1 MADFCVDSDYVCE
14 MKSISIEIDD
24 SKLFGLIE
32 DLLIRPIRVE
42 VNGEALAILI
52 NSERFYELVEAEEE
66 IEDLRAYDES
76 IRDASPNIPWDE
88 VKRDLGLS

>member
-24 SKLFGLIE
+24 SKLLGLIE

>member
-1 MADFCVDSDYVCE
+1 
-14 MKSISIEIDD
+14 MKSISIEIDN

-76 IRDASPNIPWDE
+76 IRDASPNISWDE

>member
-1 MADFCVDSDYVCE
+1 

-24 SKLFGLIE
+24 SKLLGLIE

-52 NSERFYELVEAEEE
+52 YSERFYELVEAEEE
-66 IEDLRAYDES
+66 IEDLRSYDES
-76 IRDASPNIPWDE
+76 IRDVSPNIPWDE

>member
-1 MADFCVDSDYVCE
+1 
-14 MKSISIEIDD
+14 MKSISIEIDN

-76 IRDASPNIPWDE
+76 IKDSSPNIPWDE

>member
-1 MADFCVDSDYVCE
+1 

-24 SKLFGLIE
+24 SKLLGLIE

-76 IRDASPNIPWDE
+76 IRDTSPNIPWDE

>member
-1 MADFCVDSDYVCE
+1 MRQ
-14 MKSISIEIDD
+14 ITIILDD
-24 SKLFGLIE
+24 SKLFGLFE

-42 VNGEALAILI
+42 VNGEVLAILI
-52 NSERFYELVEAEEE
+52 NSERFYELVESEEE

>member
-1 MADFCVDSDYVCE
+1 MRQ
-14 MKSISIEIDD
+14 IIINLDD

-76 IRDASPNIPWDE
+76 IRDASPNIPRDE

>member
-1 MADFCVDSDYVCE
+1 

-24 SKLFGLIE
+24 SKLLGLIE

-76 IRDASPNIPWDE
+76 IRYASPNIPWDE

>member
-1 MADFCVDSDYVCE
+1 
-14 MKSISIEIDD
+14 MKSISIEIDEP
-24 SKLFGLIE
+24 KLLGL
-32 DLLIRPIRVE
+32 
-42 VNGEALAILI
+42 
-52 NSERFYELVEAEEE
+52 